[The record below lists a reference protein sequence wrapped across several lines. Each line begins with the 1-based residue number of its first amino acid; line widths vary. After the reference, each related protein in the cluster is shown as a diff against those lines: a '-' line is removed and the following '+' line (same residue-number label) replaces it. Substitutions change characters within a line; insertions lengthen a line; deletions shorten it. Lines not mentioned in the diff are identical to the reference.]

1 MTEIWI
7 HTNIFNEYPTFRR
20 GIVVAKNIQNHG
32 HSQELE
38 AKLNQAIAQSAKHPI
53 NLKTDTRTIVWNQ
66 AHRQFGSNPNKF
78 PPAHCAILKRV
89 QKQGAQIP
97 FINKVVAIMNYNSII
112 DVMPV
117 GGDDVIQ
124 AGENLELC
132 YANGGEI
139 FTPLGNPESKEHPDP
154 GEIIYML
161 SESGEVMCRRWNWR
175 NGHKT
180 RITEDTYTIVMNID
194 GLGEDS
200 EARTINTRDR
210 VAGMLKEF
218 CQAYTITTM
227 LSPSQPSYQFD
238 I

>member
-1 MTEIWI
+1 MTEIQI
-7 HTNIFNEYPTFRR
+7 RENIFEQYSSFRR
-20 GIVVAKNIQNHG
+20 GIVVAKKVRNHG
-32 HSQELE
+32 HSQEL
-38 AKLNQAIAQSAKHPI
+38 AARFSQAMAQASKQPI
-53 NLKTDTRTIVWNQ
+53 DLKTDPRIIAWNQ
-66 AHRQFGSNPNKF
+66 AHQQFGSNPNRF
-78 PPAHCAILKRV
+78 PPAHFALLKRV
-89 QKQGAQIP
+89 QKPGAQIP

-124 AGENLELC
+124 AGEVLELR
-132 YANGGEI
+132 YANGSET
-139 FTPLGNPESKEHPDP
+139 FTPLGNPEGAKHPDP
-154 GEIIYML
+154 GEIIYVA

-180 RITEDTYTIVMNID
+180 RITEDTHSIVMNID

-200 EARTINTRDR
+200 EARTIITRDK
-210 VAGMLKEF
+210 VAGMLEEF
-218 CQAYTITTM
+218 CQAYIITTM